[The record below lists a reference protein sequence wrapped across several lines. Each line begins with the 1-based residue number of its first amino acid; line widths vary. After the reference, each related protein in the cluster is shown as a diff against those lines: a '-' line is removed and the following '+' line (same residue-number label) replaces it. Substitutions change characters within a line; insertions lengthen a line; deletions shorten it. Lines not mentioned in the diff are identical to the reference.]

1 MNNAGVY
8 VLGSPQL
15 SVLPLTSLLTPIL
28 NLEGMTAVSLEC
40 NLLGAA
46 GGSTLSA
53 IVSTSFDLTLWRNI
67 ARFDFTTGSV
77 VKVANLSGLLSKA
90 VAQYADLTVEG
101 VNDGMLGRALALQI
115 VRTGT
120 YTAGQLVVN
129 ASVR

>member
-15 SVLPLTSLLTPIL
+15 SILPLTSLLSPII
-28 NLEGMTAVSLEC
+28 NLDGMTAVSLEC

-53 IVSTSFDLTLWRNI
+53 IVATSFDMTLWRHI

-77 VKVANLSGLLSKA
+77 VKIANLSGLLSKA
-90 VAQYADLTVEG
+90 VAQYADLTIEG
-101 VNDGMLGRALALQI
+101 VNDGLLGKALALQL

-120 YTAGQLVVN
+120 YTAGQIVVN